1 MNYESATKQET
12 GIIYPGH
19 LVWMFTLVADHV
31 ILILIVSEKLK
42 AYYKGLC
49 FGTQSKL
56 KFIPKK
62 LYQKYLKRE
71 NC

>member
-1 MNYESATKQET
+1 MSHESATKQET
-12 GIIYPGH
+12 GIIYHGY
-19 LVWMFTLVADHV
+19 LVWMITLVAGHV
-31 ILILIVSEKLK
+31 ILILIESEKLK
-42 AYYKGLC
+42 AYYEGIC
-49 FGTQSKL
+49 SGTQSKL